1 MALLPPDST
10 GRHEPGKDAAAR
22 RQRARFAR
30 DVGDEHGQAWAH
42 EPRRKRSKFTVGS
55 AAVLLAFVLLGALL
69 LVLDDGDNG
78 LVKANCVTPAIDAG
92 PARIKV
98 GTDFAWQ
105 AAGPQAGPYV
115 VTLDASTVT
124 GPATGPVT
132 LDTGRLL
139 AGPTVL
145 SGCRS
150 AQTVTD
156 GPGTA
161 GSHEVNLF
169 RRSATGWDRVAVALL
184 DVS

>member
-10 GRHEPGKDAAAR
+10 GRRDPGKDAAAR

-30 DVGDEHGQAWAH
+30 DVGDEQGQAWAH
-42 EPRRKRSKFTVGS
+42 EPRRKRSKLTLGT
-55 AAVLLAFVLLGALL
+55 AAVFIAFIVLGAVPMLL
-69 LVLDDGDNG
+69 HEGGTG
-78 LVKANCVTPAIDAG
+78 LVEASCDAPAVEAG

-105 AAGPQAGPYV
+105 AAGPVIGPYV
-115 VTLDASTVT
+115 VTLDAATVT
-124 GPATGPVT
+124 GPPTGPVT
-132 LDTGRLL
+132 VDGGRVL
-139 AGPTVL
+139 AGPTSL

-150 AQTVTD
+150 AQTVTA
-156 GPGTA
+156 GPATK
-161 GSHEVNLF
+161 GSHEVTLF

>member
-10 GRHEPGKDAAAR
+10 GRHDPGKEEAAR

-30 DVGDEHGQAWAH
+30 DVGDEQGQAWAH
-42 EPRRKRSKFTVGS
+42 EPRRKRSKFTIGS
-55 AAVLLAFVLLGALL
+55 AVILLAFVVLGG
-69 LVLDDGDNG
+69 LVVVLNKGANG
-78 LVKANCVTPAIDAG
+78 LVAVNCDTPAIDAG
-92 PARIKV
+92 PARIKA

-115 VTLDASTVT
+115 VTLDAGTVT

-132 LDTGRLL
+132 LDSGRLL
-139 AGPTVL
+139 AGPTAL

-161 GSHEVNLF
+161 GSHEVTLF
-169 RRSATGWDRVAVALL
+169 RRSASGWDRVAVALL